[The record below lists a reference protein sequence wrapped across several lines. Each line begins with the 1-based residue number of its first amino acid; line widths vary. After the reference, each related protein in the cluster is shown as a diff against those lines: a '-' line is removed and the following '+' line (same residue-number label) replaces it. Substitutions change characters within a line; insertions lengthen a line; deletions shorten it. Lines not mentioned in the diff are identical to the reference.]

1 MRAMIVDESLQGRQG
16 GSFNHYPGL
25 APRARWTAGV
35 GAGGR
40 ARLRGSG
47 KRSARTKQKDWTVEE
62 DRWRR
67 TNQRGRRRPGRRDN
81 KRHRRPPLS
90 PRAPHQPRPAR
101 GQFVGG
107 RNCPAT
113 AANRSR
119 RRDPWG
125 QMNLVFQSPS
135 VGAQLWPTT
144 TERSGRT
151 VRRGLALIE
160 FVYEGQKS
168 PMASTRDGGVAQ
180 STPPTIIS
188 DPALRL
194 GGVALPEV
202 AAPGA
207 RAFLNQPMQHRF
219 ESRTGFGSQAS
230 LYEIAFEGV
239 AVAE

>member
-67 TNQRGRRRPGRRDN
+67 TNQRGRRRAGRRDN
-81 KRHRRPPLS
+81 ERHRRPPLS

-160 FVYEGQKS
+160 FVLRACGFS
-168 PMASTRDGGVAQ
+168 PQRPQPRAKERDDRRGREWIQQDWPRVKNPRAPRR
-180 STPPTIIS
+180 PP
-188 DPALRL
+188 DLPRGDRVPDAAGAPAH
-194 GGVALPEV
+194 V
-202 AAPGA
+202 GA
-207 RAFLNQPMQHRF
+207 VRRHAHAVRAHPL
-219 ESRTGFGSQAS
+219 A
-230 LYEIAFEGV
+230 
-239 AVAE
+239 